1 MPIEKFVDFGD
12 EASQFLRQGIN
23 TLANAVKT
31 TLGAAGKT
39 VIIEDDFGLPHV
51 TKDGV
56 TVAKSINLSHPVEHM
71 GASIIRDASIKTGD
85 VAGDGTTTSVVLAQD
100 IIKHAAD
107 KMQSEPQL
115 NHNRIRERMGAIGK
129 DILDYL
135 GKNTKKVTKKQL
147 QSVATI
153 SANNDKVLGRVVAEA
168 FQKVGTDGA
177 VSIETSSNQET
188 YVKVVD
194 GTRMKRGYAS
204 NYLITDREKSLCV
217 MEDALVLIADKE
229 IKKWA
234 DIQFYLEA
242 SLTQKRPLLIVGDVE
257 QNVMAN
263 INNNKLRGAL
273 DICVV
278 APEGVGSNRLELLED
293 LAVMTDAT
301 VVSDD
306 TGVDWTNVG
315 VGNMGSVKKIVSS
328 SSQTI
333 LTLDGSTSKQIK
345 DQAKV
350 VKSILENK
358 DDTPNNWHYKDR
370 LSRLAGGVATIYV
383 GAYTEVELKEKKD
396 RVDDA
401 VCATRAA
408 LEEGILPGGGAALY
422 HASIYLFKKNMEPS
436 SDEEH
441 DAAAFILY
449 NSLTSPIATIMINS
463 GKTGAEVDD
472 ILRDMADKPIE
483 VGYDV
488 IAKETVNMYSSGIID
503 PAKVTTTA
511 FKNALSVA
519 EIVLQ
524 TNCIITNKRDL
535 PKNEE

>member
-12 EASQFLRQGIN
+12 EANQYLRQGIN

-39 VIIEDDFGLPHV
+39 VIIEDDFGKPHV

-71 GASIIRDASIKTGD
+71 GASIIRDASVKTGD
-85 VAGDGTTTSVVLAQD
+85 IAGDGTTTSVVLAQD
-100 IIKHAAD
+100 IISHATD
-107 KMQSEPQL
+107 KMKSESHL
-115 NHNRIRERMGAIGK
+115 NHNVVRERMRVIGE
-129 DILDYL
+129 DIIEYL
-135 GKNTKKVTKKQL
+135 KKNTKKVTKKQL

-153 SANNDKVLGRVVAEA
+153 SANNDSALGEVVAQA

-177 VSIETSSNQET
+177 VSIENSSNQDT

-204 NYLITDREKSLCV
+204 NYLITDREKALCILD
-217 MEDALVLIADKE
+217 DALVLIADKE

-242 SLTQKRPLLIVGDVE
+242 SITQKKPLLIVGDVE

-293 LAVMTDAT
+293 LAVMTGAT

-306 TGVDWTNVG
+306 TGVDWTNMG
-315 VGNMGSVKKIVSS
+315 VGNMGSVKKVVSS
-328 SSQTI
+328 ASQTI
-333 LTLDGSTSKQIK
+333 LTLDGSTSKEVQK
-345 DQAKV
+345 QAKV

-408 LEEGILPGGGAALY
+408 LEEGILPGGGAALF
-422 HASIYLFKKNMEPS
+422 HASIYLFKKNMKPS
-436 SDEEH
+436 GDDEH
-441 DAAAFILY
+441 DAAAFVLY
-449 NSLTSPIATIMINS
+449 NALTSPIATIMINS

-472 ILRDMADKPIE
+472 TLRDMADKPIE
-483 VGYDV
+483 MGFDV
-488 IAKETVNMYSSGIID
+488 IKKETVDMYKAGIID

-524 TNCIITNKRDL
+524 TNCIVTNKRDL
-535 PKNEE
+535 E

>member
-12 EASQFLRQGIN
+12 EANLFLRQGIN

-39 VIIEDDFGLPHV
+39 VIIEDDFGKPHV

-71 GASIIRDASIKTGD
+71 GASIIRDASVKTGD
-85 VAGDGTTTSVVLAQD
+85 IAGDGTTTSVVLAQD
-100 IIKHAAD
+100 IIKHATD
-107 KMQSEPQL
+107 KMQGEPHL
-115 NHNRIRERMGAIGK
+115 NHNVVRERMRAIGE
-129 DILDYL
+129 DILGYL
-135 GKNTKKVTKKQL
+135 KKNTKKVTKKQL

-153 SANNDKVLGRVVAEA
+153 SANNDPVLGSVVAEA

-177 VSIETSSNQET
+177 VSIETSSNQKT

-194 GTRMKRGYAS
+194 GTRIKRGYAS

-217 MEDALVLIADKE
+217 LENALVLVADKE

-242 SLTQKRPLLIVGDVE
+242 SITQKRPLLIVGEVE

-293 LAVMTDAT
+293 LAVMTGAT

-315 VGNMGSVKKIVSS
+315 VGNMGSVKKVVSS
-328 SSQTI
+328 ANHTI
-333 LTLDGSTSKQIK
+333 LTLDGTTSKEIK

-350 VKSILENK
+350 VKSLLDSK
-358 DDTPNNWHYKDR
+358 DDPHNNWHYKDR
-370 LSRLAGGVATIYV
+370 ISRLAGGVATIYV

-422 HASIYLFKKNMEPS
+422 HASIYLFKKNMKSS
-436 SDEEH
+436 SDQEH

-483 VGYDV
+483 TGFDV
-488 IAKETVNMYSSGIID
+488 IGKQTVDMYKSGIID

-524 TNCIITNKRDL
+524 TNCIVTNKREL
-535 PKNEE
+535 PKDEE